1 MFAKLSIRSRLTFLL
16 VFVNV
21 LLVAASGY
29 AWYAISRLNNQLEA
43 TIAVQNQVEAASDLS
58 RRAQLE
64 FKVQVQEWKNTLIRG
79 QDAALF
85 EKHHNA
91 FLERSAKVRAHL
103 ASLNA
108 TAKTVN
114 LPATLADAALAE
126 HEELDRKYAEAL
138 KLFRPADLASI
149 HEVDKAVRGI
159 DRAATDR
166 IDGIVKEVQ
175 EFGDKIA
182 ADTARAADEE
192 KAKLVI
198 GLATLALFSIAV
210 SGVLGTIIIASI
222 GRRLV
227 RASEVAR
234 IVASGNLASNIEAG
248 RPDEIGQLLG
258 SLREMN
264 DSLSGIVG
272 RVRDSA
278 EKVGTAASQIAAGN
292 TDLSSRTEE
301 QASNLQET
309 AASIEEITATVSQNA
324 QSASQANEVAV
335 SATKVAVRGGN
346 AVSEVVKTMEGI
358 QASSR
363 KIADIIGVIDGI
375 AFQTN
380 ILALNAAVEAA
391 RAGEQGRGFAV
402 VASEVRSLAQRSA
415 EAAKEIKTLI
425 TDSVG
430 RVDAGAKLA
439 GDAGMTMAEIVSSV
453 SRVSQL
459 IGEIANATNEQSA
472 GITQAN
478 GAVSELDKVTQQNAA
493 LVEESTAASES
504 LRQLAE
510 EMVDAVSVFRLGEQ
524 AKQPLVAAAPAAP
537 AIAPGPRVRALP
549 RHEGKPAA
557 GFTRSQALAAV
568 GVAEEWKEF

>member
-29 AWYAISRLNNQLEA
+29 AWYAIARLNNQLEA
-43 TIAVQNQVEAASDLS
+43 TIAVQNQVEAAGDLS

-64 FKVQVQEWKNTLIRG
+64 FKVQVQEWKNILIRG
-79 QDAALF
+79 EDPQLL
-85 EKHHNA
+85 EKHRNA
-91 FLERSAKVRAHL
+91 FTERSVKVKAHL

-108 TAKTVN
+108 AAKGMN
-114 LPATLADAALAE
+114 LPGTLADAALAE
-126 HEELDRKYAEAL
+126 HEELDKKYAEAI
-138 KLFRPADLASI
+138 KLFRPTDPASI

-166 IDGIVKEVQ
+166 IDGIVKQVQ
-175 EFGDKIA
+175 EHGDKMA
-182 ADTARAADEE
+182 ADTARAADTE
-192 KAKLVI
+192 KTKLVI
-198 GLATLALFSIAV
+198 GLAILALFSIAV
-210 SGVLGTIIIASI
+210 SGVVGTIIITSL

-234 IVASGNLASNIEAG
+234 IVASGNLAANIEIG

-402 VASEVRSLAQRSA
+402 VASEVRNLAQRSA

-439 GDAGMTMAEIVSSV
+439 GDAGTTMAEIVSSV
-453 SRVSQL
+453 SKVSQL

-478 GAVSELDKVTQQNAA
+478 SAVSELDKVTQQNAA

-504 LRQLAE
+504 LRQLAD
-510 EMVDAVSVFRLGEQ
+510 EMVDAVSVFQLAEQ
-524 AKQPLVAAAPAAP
+524 ARQPLIAAAPVAP
-537 AIAPGPRVRALP
+537 AIASGPKVRSLARP
-549 RHEGKPAA
+549 QAKHGSR
-557 GFTRSQALAAV
+557 FSRSQALAAV